1 MTDKDFRSLMRGLDE
16 AHRYTAGEDVG
27 ITHYFHLGVDA
38 EDYQSPT
45 YSLSYSNFDYNE
57 GLPDDELI
65 APERGY
71 TPLPEER
78 PADYG
83 PIEFDIAD
91 LDDE

>member
-1 MTDKDFRSLMRGLDE
+1 MVRWQESEGSMTDYSFW
-16 AHRYTAGEDVG
+16 
-27 ITHYFHLGVDA
+27 LG
-38 EDYQSPT
+38 DYGQEYPERNVSVT
-45 YSLSYSNFDYNE
+45 YSNFDYNE
-57 GLPDDELI
+57 GLPDDEMI
-65 APERGY
+65 EPECRGY